1 MDIDKE
7 ISFFD
12 RFESEHGDYD
22 VLAEESYERILKAMF
37 SGVRLRPGMTCVD
50 LGCGTGAFTRRLGTL
65 GLRLT
70 GVDISPRSIDRAKA
84 IGGGPEYVVG
94 DVCDCPLPAS
104 SCDFVTMSGVLHH
117 LTTQA
122 ARVQSL
128 REAFRLLKPGGRFL
142 SYDPN
147 AASPSMFLYR
157 DPRSPLYSQV
167 GKTENE
173 VLLSRRQLTSDLVAA
188 GFSDVRA
195 SGLSGIAYRYVE
207 GALARKLLPLYNH
220 LYEPLIRWS
229 SLQGILGTFVVAAA
243 TKAGRTAMTS
253 PND

>member
-1 MDIDKE
+1 MIIITMDLEKE

-12 RFESEHGDYD
+12 RFELEHGDYD
-22 VLAEESYERILKAMF
+22 VLAEESYERILKTMF
-37 SGVRLRPGMTCVD
+37 HGIRIGPGLTCVD
-50 LGCGTGAFTRRLGTL
+50 LGCGTGAFTRRLRKL
-65 GLRLT
+65 DLALT
-70 GVDISPRSIDRAKA
+70 GVDISPRSIDRARA

-94 DVCDCPLPAS
+94 DVCDCPLPS
-104 SCDFVTMSGVLHH
+104 SIYDFVTMSGVLHH
-117 LTTQA
+117 LTTEA

-128 REAFRLLKPGGRFL
+128 REALRLLKPGGRFL

-157 DPRSPLYSQV
+157 DPRSPLYSPI
-167 GKTENE
+167 GKTANE
-173 VLLSRRQLTSDLVAA
+173 VLLSRRQITADLVAA

-207 GALARKLLPLYNH
+207 GRLARRFLPLYNR

-229 SLQGILGTFVVAAA
+229 SLQRILGTFIVATA
-243 TKAGRTAMTS
+243 TTGVTRS
-253 PND
+253 